1 MTTSRI
7 RPSQRERKR
16 YILVSVDSDEE
27 LSSSFHHDLIEEI
40 ENRFGLL
47 DTAKATI
54 LPAKVYPSTNHVV
67 LRVAHNYAED
77 LLQAARD
84 TDELNGVPVDVTTEI
99 MSGIIKQVKDYY
111 KTFSR

>member
-7 RPSQRERKR
+7 KPSQRERKR

-27 LSSSFHHDLIEEI
+27 LGSSFHHGVIEEI
-40 ENRFGLL
+40 ESRFGLL
-47 DTAKATI
+47 DAAKATV
-54 LPAKVYPSTNHVV
+54 LSAKVYPSTNHVI
-67 LRVAHNYAED
+67 LRVAHNHAED
-77 LLQAARD
+77 LIRAVRD
-84 TDELNGVPVDVTTEI
+84 INEIDGVPVDVTTEI